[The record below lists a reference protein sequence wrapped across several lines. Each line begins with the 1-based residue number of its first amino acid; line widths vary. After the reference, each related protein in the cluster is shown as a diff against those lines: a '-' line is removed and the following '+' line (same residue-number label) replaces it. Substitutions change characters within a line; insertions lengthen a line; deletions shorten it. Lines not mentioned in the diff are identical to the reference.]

1 MSSSKRS
8 MRGSGIYGFRPVTT
22 ADLALL
28 KGWLAAPHVQVWWGD
43 SEGGIAEIAELLD
56 GLTVKPYIASLL
68 DRPIGYIQS
77 YDPHEEYHHPYQD
90 QPPGTHGID
99 QFIGVPDLTGLGH
112 GPAMIKAFCRMLFE
126 QGVSRVVV
134 DPDPDNHRA
143 IRAYAKAGFRK
154 ADIRNTEYGTV
165 LLMQLDAEDEMRNT

>member
-1 MSSSKRS
+1 MRS
-8 MRGSGIYGFRPVTT
+8 SGIYAFRPVTT

-28 KGWLAAPHVQVWWGD
+28 RGWLASPHVQAWWGD
-43 SEGGIAEIAELLD
+43 PEGGIAEITELLD
-56 GLTVKPYIASLL
+56 GLLVKPYIVSLL

-77 YDPHEEYHHPYQD
+77 YDPHEEYDHPYQD
-90 QPPGTHGID
+90 QPAGTFGID
-99 QFIGVPDLTGLGH
+99 QFIGVPEMTGLGH
-112 GPAMIKAFCRMLFE
+112 GPAIIKAFCRMLFE
-126 QGVSRVVV
+126 QGASRVVV
-134 DPDPDNHRA
+134 DPDPDNHHA